1 LDPILLPDE
10 IGSDAGHNLVNGSG
24 PDRLVLQSSFRVD
37 WEPENMASVYGQ
49 YRVAF
54 YRYIG
59 IPQQSQISR
68 DDLLQK
74 VEITLQ
80 FSAQRDRSIQPLSWF
95 LQRFSTEEAGPVA
108 DFAHSFPNLN
118 SEMKTDLQNRTLL
131 LGDLERKLSD
141 ETRFGKRDF
150 EIFGVKIG
158 SDQIALF
165 GLPALGL
172 LLFNLGA
179 IALYAAKHAERLE
192 VKEASN
198 WSFLLQGWQFSVL
211 TYLVVAVLPFA
222 AAVYTLIRVQDRT
235 PKTSLLGTL
244 VIGVSLFVVHGI
256 HQLRR
261 RVGSKDAEAIGARA
275 RSFNRRS
282 SRRFL

>member
-1 LDPILLPDE
+1 
-10 IGSDAGHNLVNGSG
+10 
-24 PDRLVLQSSFRVD
+24 
-37 WEPENMASVYGQ
+37 
-49 YRVAF
+49 
-54 YRYIG
+54 
-59 IPQQSQISR
+59 
-68 DDLLQK
+68 
-74 VEITLQ
+74 
-80 FSAQRDRSIQPLSWF
+80 
-95 LQRFSTEEAGPVA
+95 
-108 DFAHSFPNLN
+108 
-118 SEMKTDLQNRTLL
+118 MKTDPQNRTLVL
-131 LGDLERKLSD
+131 DDLERKLSD

-244 VIGVSLFVVHGI
+244 VIGVSL
-256 HQLRR
+256 L
-261 RVGSKDAEAIGARA
+261 
-275 RSFNRRS
+275 
-282 SRRFL
+282 